1 MVNQTENSA
10 ELFAV
15 VGAGYRT
22 YEPPK
27 RKRTFREKLK
37 GKPIFSPILRF
48 EKREIHTVFLCFPN
62 LALTK
67 NLSPRLLAK
76 SCGAA
81 LKTGISG
88 RKTRKKEDRMPKRK
102 PSFNTIYISERVQEC
117 LRPIARCALTTVVAP
132 MGYGKTTAINWF
144 LAEKTK
150 GGKAVAIRL
159 SIYSEKLPMLWRS
172 AQDAFRFAGLDVL
185 SAFDFPTGEAA
196 ATLVLEELCRAFS
209 SGKTAYYLFLDD
221 FHLLRDER
229 AVRFI
234 CRISA
239 RLPENAHLIVASR
252 DRFLPA
258 GEIVRL
264 GGNLHQ
270 IGMEQ
275 LRLNHTELAVYAHR
289 CGADLSEQQLEAL
302 LRSSEGWF
310 SAIYLNLRAL
320 SERGRLPD
328 GSSDIFEMFTAAMID
343 PLEPDRQ
350 EFLAVMGLADEFTAE
365 MARFVT
371 ENPETDAIIQDLTC
385 QNAFV
390 TRLPDSQRYRF
401 HHMMKE
407 CALRKF
413 HTLPQTVQ
421 TRYWNRFGSWY
432 GAHGQYLHALGAYG
446 RSGNNDA
453 ALTIIEKDAGNLLSA
468 LHPEELL
475 ERLNACP
482 EEVLM
487 RHPTAILVLMRR
499 LFTWRQIPKML
510 QLKALLERA
519 IAERSDMPEEERG
532 NLLGECDL
540 IMSFLMYNDITKMSQ
555 LHRSA
560 SRQMSRPAVTIQ
572 AGSSWT
578 FGSPSVLMMYYRA
591 PGELQK
597 EMHEMH
603 ECMPHYYRITNG
615 HGLGAELV
623 MDAEASFMQGKLREA
638 EIGLARARAAIAGSG
653 QENMALCCD
662 FLELRLLGSGGRRR
676 LDVKARAEALLARH
690 DVVLLNMFESILA
703 YYYALLQEAEKI
715 PDVFRIHRLDT
726 VNYFAPG
733 KPMMELIENQV
744 YLAQGEFPRVI
755 GRSEPQLAVCESL
768 HYALVALH
776 IRLQTASAYEA
787 LGNRAMARKL
797 LVRALEDAEPDGFVL
812 PFAENAPYLMDHYS
826 ALSRELETPFAASV
840 CELSGRWLSRQQT
853 SGSRQEPIEALREL
867 SERERSVAQLMALRK
882 TNREIAET
890 LFLSEGTVKQ
900 YINRIYSK
908 LQLTGTAQEKR
919 RALTA
924 LLQKN

>member
-1 MVNQTENSA
+1 
-10 ELFAV
+10 
-15 VGAGYRT
+15 
-22 YEPPK
+22 
-27 RKRTFREKLK
+27 
-37 GKPIFSPILRF
+37 
-48 EKREIHTVFLCFPN
+48 
-62 LALTK
+62 
-67 NLSPRLLAK
+67 
-76 SCGAA
+76 
-81 LKTGISG
+81 
-88 RKTRKKEDRMPKRK
+88 MPKRK

-150 GGKAVAIRL
+150 GGKAVAIRM

-270 IGMEQ
+270 IGMEH

-289 CGADLSEQQLEAL
+289 CGAELSEQQLEAL

-328 GSSDIFEMFTAAMID
+328 ASSDIFEMFTAAMID
-343 PLEPDRQ
+343 PLPPGRQ

-413 HTLPQTVQ
+413 RTLPEQSQ
-421 TRYWNRFGSWY
+421 ICYWNRFGSWY
-432 GAHGQYLHALGAYG
+432 GAQGQYLHALGAYG
-446 RSGNNDA
+446 RSGNSDA

-482 EEVLM
+482 EEVLT

-519 IAERSDMPEEERG
+519 IAESPDMPEEERG

-540 IMSFLMYNDITKMSQ
+540 IMSFLMYNDITKMSE

-597 EMHEMH
+597 ETREMH

-623 MDAEASFMQGKLREA
+623 MDAEASFMQGKLHEA
-638 EIGLARARAAIAGSG
+638 EIGLARARAAISGSG

-715 PDVFRIHRLDT
+715 PDVFRLHRLDT

-755 GRSEPQLAVCESL
+755 GRSEPLLSGCESL

-812 PFAENAPYLMDHYS
+812 PFAENAPYLMNHYS

-840 CELSGRWLSRQQT
+840 CELSERWLSRQQT

-867 SERERSVAQLMALRK
+867 SESERSVAQLMALRK

>member
-1 MVNQTENSA
+1 
-10 ELFAV
+10 
-15 VGAGYRT
+15 
-22 YEPPK
+22 
-27 RKRTFREKLK
+27 
-37 GKPIFSPILRF
+37 
-48 EKREIHTVFLCFPN
+48 
-62 LALTK
+62 
-67 NLSPRLLAK
+67 
-76 SCGAA
+76 
-81 LKTGISG
+81 
-88 RKTRKKEDRMPKRK
+88 MPKRK

-185 SAFDFPTGEAA
+185 SAFDFPTSEAA

-270 IGMEQ
+270 IGMEH

-289 CGADLSEQQLEAL
+289 CGAELSEQQLEAL

-328 GSSDIFEMFTAAMID
+328 ASSDIFEMFTAAMID
-343 PLEPDRQ
+343 PLPPDRQ

-413 HTLPQTVQ
+413 RTLPEQSQ
-421 TRYWNRFGSWY
+421 ICYWNRFGSWY
-432 GAHGQYLHALGAYG
+432 GVQGQYLHALGAYG
-446 RSGNNDA
+446 RSGNSDA

-482 EEVLM
+482 EEVLT

-519 IAERSDMPEEERG
+519 IAESPDMPEEERG

-540 IMSFLMYNDITKMSQ
+540 IMSFLMYNDITKMSE

-560 SRQMSRPAVTIQ
+560 SRQMSRSAVTIQ

-597 EMHEMH
+597 ETHEMH

-623 MDAEASFMQGKLREA
+623 MDAEASFMQGKLHEA

-715 PDVFRIHRLDT
+715 PDVFRLHRLDT

-755 GRSEPQLAVCESL
+755 GRSEPLLSGCESL

-797 LVRALEDAEPDGFVL
+797 LASALEDAEPDGFVL
-812 PFAENAPYLMDHYS
+812 PFAENAPYLMNHYS

-840 CELSGRWLSRQQT
+840 CELSERWLSRQQT

>member
-1 MVNQTENSA
+1 
-10 ELFAV
+10 
-15 VGAGYRT
+15 
-22 YEPPK
+22 
-27 RKRTFREKLK
+27 
-37 GKPIFSPILRF
+37 
-48 EKREIHTVFLCFPN
+48 
-62 LALTK
+62 
-67 NLSPRLLAK
+67 
-76 SCGAA
+76 
-81 LKTGISG
+81 
-88 RKTRKKEDRMPKRK
+88 MPKRK

-185 SAFDFPTGEAA
+185 SAFDFPTSEAA

-239 RLPENAHLIVASR
+239 RLPDNAHLIVASR

-270 IGMEQ
+270 IGMEH

-289 CGADLSEQQLEAL
+289 CGAELSEQQLEAL

-328 GSSDIFEMFTAAMID
+328 ASSDIFEMFTAAMID
-343 PLEPDRQ
+343 PLPPDRQ

-413 HTLPQTVQ
+413 RTLPEQSQ
-421 TRYWNRFGSWY
+421 MRYWNRFGVWY
-432 GAHGQYLHALGAYG
+432 GAHGQYLHALSAY
-446 RSGNNDA
+446 RMSGNNDA

-482 EEVLM
+482 EEVLT

-519 IAERSDMPEEERG
+519 IAESPDMPEEERG

-540 IMSFLMYNDITKMSQ
+540 IMSFLMYNDITKMSE

-597 EMHEMH
+597 ETHEMH

-638 EIGLARARAAIAGSG
+638 EIGLERARAAIAGSR

-662 FLELRLLGSGGRRR
+662 FLELRLLRSGGRHR
-676 LDVKARAEALLARH
+676 LDIKARAEALLARH

-703 YYYALLQEAEKI
+703 YYYALLQEPEKI
-715 PDVFRIHRLDT
+715 PDVFRLHRLDT

-755 GRSEPQLAVCESL
+755 GRSEPLLSGCESL

-812 PFAENAPYLMDHYS
+812 PFAENAPYLMNHYS

-840 CELSGRWLSRQQT
+840 CELSEHWFSRQQT

>member
-1 MVNQTENSA
+1 
-10 ELFAV
+10 
-15 VGAGYRT
+15 
-22 YEPPK
+22 
-27 RKRTFREKLK
+27 
-37 GKPIFSPILRF
+37 
-48 EKREIHTVFLCFPN
+48 
-62 LALTK
+62 
-67 NLSPRLLAK
+67 
-76 SCGAA
+76 
-81 LKTGISG
+81 
-88 RKTRKKEDRMPKRK
+88 MPKRK

-239 RLPENAHLIVASR
+239 RLPDNAHLIVASR

-270 IGMEQ
+270 IGMEH

-289 CGADLSEQQLEAL
+289 CGAELSEQQLEAL

-328 GSSDIFEMFTAAMID
+328 ASSDIFEMFTAAMID
-343 PLEPDRQ
+343 PLPPGRQ

-413 HTLPQTVQ
+413 RTLPEQSQ
-421 TRYWNRFGSWY
+421 ICYWNRFGSWY
-432 GAHGQYLHALGAYG
+432 GAQGQYLHALSAY
-446 RSGNNDA
+446 RMSGNSDA

-482 EEVLM
+482 EEVLT

-510 QLKALLERA
+510 QLKVLLEQA
-519 IAERSDMPEEERG
+519 IAESPDMPEEERG

-597 EMHEMH
+597 ETHEMH

-638 EIGLARARAAIAGSG
+638 EIGLERARAAIVGSG

-662 FLELRLLGSGGRRR
+662 FLELRLLRSGGRRR

-715 PDVFRIHRLDT
+715 PDVFRLHRLDT

-755 GRSEPQLAVCESL
+755 GRSEPLLSGCESL

-812 PFAENAPYLMDHYS
+812 PFAENAPYLMNHYS

-840 CELSGRWLSRQQT
+840 CELSERWLSRQQT

>member
-1 MVNQTENSA
+1 
-10 ELFAV
+10 
-15 VGAGYRT
+15 
-22 YEPPK
+22 
-27 RKRTFREKLK
+27 
-37 GKPIFSPILRF
+37 
-48 EKREIHTVFLCFPN
+48 
-62 LALTK
+62 
-67 NLSPRLLAK
+67 
-76 SCGAA
+76 
-81 LKTGISG
+81 
-88 RKTRKKEDRMPKRK
+88 MPKRK

-185 SAFDFPTGEAA
+185 SAFDFPTSEAA

-270 IGMEQ
+270 IGMEH

-289 CGADLSEQQLEAL
+289 CGAELSEQQLEAL

-328 GSSDIFEMFTAAMID
+328 ASSDIFEMFTAAMID
-343 PLEPDRQ
+343 PLPPGRQ

-413 HTLPQTVQ
+413 RTLPEQSQ
-421 TRYWNRFGSWY
+421 ICYWNRFGSWY
-432 GAHGQYLHALGAYG
+432 GAQGQYLHALGAYG
-446 RSGNNDA
+446 RSGNSDA

-482 EEVLM
+482 EEVLT

-519 IAERSDMPEEERG
+519 IAESPDMPEEERG

-540 IMSFLMYNDITKMSQ
+540 IMSFLMYNDITKMSE

-597 EMHEMH
+597 ETHEMH

-623 MDAEASFMQGKLREA
+623 MDAEASFMQGKLHEA

-715 PDVFRIHRLDT
+715 PDVFRLHRLDT

-755 GRSEPQLAVCESL
+755 GRSEPLLSGCESL

-797 LVRALEDAEPDGFVL
+797 LIRALEDAEPDGFVL
-812 PFAENAPYLMDHYS
+812 PFAENAPYLMNHYS

-840 CELSGRWLSRQQT
+840 CELSERWLSRQQT

>member
-1 MVNQTENSA
+1 
-10 ELFAV
+10 
-15 VGAGYRT
+15 
-22 YEPPK
+22 
-27 RKRTFREKLK
+27 
-37 GKPIFSPILRF
+37 
-48 EKREIHTVFLCFPN
+48 
-62 LALTK
+62 
-67 NLSPRLLAK
+67 
-76 SCGAA
+76 
-81 LKTGISG
+81 
-88 RKTRKKEDRMPKRK
+88 MPKRK

-117 LRPIARCALTTVVAP
+117 LRPIAHCALTTVVAP

-150 GGKAVAIRL
+150 GGKAVAIRM

-209 SGKTAYYLFLDD
+209 SDKTAYYLFLDD

-270 IGMEQ
+270 IGMEH
-275 LRLNHTELAVYAHR
+275 LRLNHTELAVYAYR
-289 CGADLSEQQLEAL
+289 CGAELSEQQLEAL

-328 GSSDIFEMFTAAMID
+328 ASSDIFEMFTAAMID
-343 PLEPDRQ
+343 PLPPGRQ

-413 HTLPQTVQ
+413 RTLPEQSQ
-421 TRYWNRFGSWY
+421 ICYWNRFGSWY
-432 GAHGQYLHALGAYG
+432 GAHGQYLHALSAY
-446 RSGNNDA
+446 RMSGNSDA

-482 EEVLM
+482 EEVLT

-510 QLKALLERA
+510 QLKALLEQA
-519 IAERSDMPEEERG
+519 IAESPDMPEEERG

-540 IMSFLMYNDITKMSQ
+540 IMSFLMYNDITKMSE

-597 EMHEMH
+597 ETHEMH

-623 MDAEASFMQGKLREA
+623 MDAEASFMQGKLHEA

-715 PDVFRIHRLDT
+715 PDVFRLHRLDT

-755 GRSEPQLAVCESL
+755 GRSEPLLSVCGSL

-812 PFAENAPYLMDHYS
+812 PFAENAPYLMNHYS

-840 CELSGRWLSRQQT
+840 CELSERWLSRQQT

>member
-1 MVNQTENSA
+1 
-10 ELFAV
+10 
-15 VGAGYRT
+15 
-22 YEPPK
+22 
-27 RKRTFREKLK
+27 
-37 GKPIFSPILRF
+37 
-48 EKREIHTVFLCFPN
+48 
-62 LALTK
+62 
-67 NLSPRLLAK
+67 
-76 SCGAA
+76 
-81 LKTGISG
+81 
-88 RKTRKKEDRMPKRK
+88 MPKRK

-185 SAFDFPTGEAA
+185 SAFDFPTSEAA

-270 IGMEQ
+270 IGMEH

-289 CGADLSEQQLEAL
+289 CGAEISEQQLEAL

-328 GSSDIFEMFTAAMID
+328 ASSDIFEMFTAAMID
-343 PLEPDRQ
+343 PLPPGRQ

-413 HTLPQTVQ
+413 RTLPEQSQ
-421 TRYWNRFGSWY
+421 ICYWNRFGSWY
-432 GAHGQYLHALGAYG
+432 GAQGQYLHALGAYG
-446 RSGNNDA
+446 RSGNSDA

-482 EEVLM
+482 EEVLT

-519 IAERSDMPEEERG
+519 IAESPDMPEEERG

-540 IMSFLMYNDITKMSQ
+540 IMSFLMYNDITKMSE

-597 EMHEMH
+597 ETHEMH

-623 MDAEASFMQGKLREA
+623 MDAEASFMQGKLHEA
-638 EIGLARARAAIAGSG
+638 EIGLERARAAIAGSG

-715 PDVFRIHRLDT
+715 PDVFRLHRLDT

-755 GRSEPQLAVCESL
+755 GRSEPLLSGCESL

-797 LVRALEDAEPDGFVL
+797 LARALEDAEPDGFVL
-812 PFAENAPYLMDHYS
+812 PFAENAPYLMNHYS

-840 CELSGRWLSRQQT
+840 CELSERWLSRQQT

>member
-1 MVNQTENSA
+1 
-10 ELFAV
+10 
-15 VGAGYRT
+15 
-22 YEPPK
+22 
-27 RKRTFREKLK
+27 
-37 GKPIFSPILRF
+37 
-48 EKREIHTVFLCFPN
+48 
-62 LALTK
+62 
-67 NLSPRLLAK
+67 
-76 SCGAA
+76 
-81 LKTGISG
+81 
-88 RKTRKKEDRMPKRK
+88 MPKRK

-270 IGMEQ
+270 IGMEH

-289 CGADLSEQQLEAL
+289 CGAELSEQQLEAL

-328 GSSDIFEMFTAAMID
+328 ASSDIFEMFTAAMID
-343 PLEPDRQ
+343 PLPPDRQ

-413 HTLPQTVQ
+413 RTLPEQSQ
-421 TRYWNRFGSWY
+421 ICYWNRFGSWY
-432 GAHGQYLHALGAYG
+432 GVQGQYLHALGAYG
-446 RSGNNDA
+446 RSGNSDA

-482 EEVLM
+482 EEVLT

-519 IAERSDMPEEERG
+519 IAESPDMPEEERG

-540 IMSFLMYNDITKMSQ
+540 IMSFLMYNDITKMSE

-597 EMHEMH
+597 ETHEMH

-623 MDAEASFMQGKLREA
+623 MDAEASFMQGKLHEA

-662 FLELRLLGSGGRRR
+662 FLELRLLRSGGRRR

-715 PDVFRIHRLDT
+715 PDVFRLHRLDT

-755 GRSEPQLAVCESL
+755 GRSEPLLSGCESL

-812 PFAENAPYLMDHYS
+812 PFAENAPYLMNHYS

-840 CELSGRWLSRQQT
+840 CELSERWLSRQQT

>member
-1 MVNQTENSA
+1 
-10 ELFAV
+10 
-15 VGAGYRT
+15 
-22 YEPPK
+22 
-27 RKRTFREKLK
+27 
-37 GKPIFSPILRF
+37 
-48 EKREIHTVFLCFPN
+48 
-62 LALTK
+62 
-67 NLSPRLLAK
+67 
-76 SCGAA
+76 
-81 LKTGISG
+81 
-88 RKTRKKEDRMPKRK
+88 MPKRK

-150 GGKAVAIRL
+150 GGKAVAIRM

-185 SAFDFPTGEAA
+185 SAFDFPTSEAA

-239 RLPENAHLIVASR
+239 RLPDNAHLIVASR

-270 IGMEQ
+270 IGMEH

-289 CGADLSEQQLEAL
+289 CGAELSEQQLEAL

-328 GSSDIFEMFTAAMID
+328 ASSDIFEMFTAAMID
-343 PLEPDRQ
+343 PLPPDRQ
-350 EFLAVMGLADEFTAE
+350 EFLAVLGLADEFTAE

-413 HTLPQTVQ
+413 RTLPEQSQ
-421 TRYWNRFGSWY
+421 ICYWNRFGVWY
-432 GAHGQYLHALGAYG
+432 GAHGQYLHALSAY
-446 RSGNNDA
+446 RMSGNNDA

-482 EEVLM
+482 EEVLT

-519 IAERSDMPEEERG
+519 IAESPDMPEEERG

-540 IMSFLMYNDITKMSQ
+540 IMSFLMYNDITKMSR

-597 EMHEMH
+597 ETHEMH

-638 EIGLARARAAIAGSG
+638 EIGLERARAAIAGSR

-662 FLELRLLGSGGRRR
+662 FLELRLLRSGGRHR
-676 LDVKARAEALLARH
+676 LDIKARAEALLARH

-703 YYYALLQEAEKI
+703 YYYALLQEPEKI
-715 PDVFRIHRLDT
+715 PDVFRLHRLDT

-755 GRSEPQLAVCESL
+755 GRSEPLLSGCESL

-812 PFAENAPYLMDHYS
+812 PFAENAPYLMNHYS

-840 CELSGRWLSRQQT
+840 CELSEHWFSRQQT

>member
-1 MVNQTENSA
+1 
-10 ELFAV
+10 
-15 VGAGYRT
+15 
-22 YEPPK
+22 
-27 RKRTFREKLK
+27 
-37 GKPIFSPILRF
+37 
-48 EKREIHTVFLCFPN
+48 
-62 LALTK
+62 
-67 NLSPRLLAK
+67 
-76 SCGAA
+76 
-81 LKTGISG
+81 
-88 RKTRKKEDRMPKRK
+88 MPKRK

-270 IGMEQ
+270 IGMEH

-289 CGADLSEQQLEAL
+289 CGAELSEQQLEAL

-328 GSSDIFEMFTAAMID
+328 ASSDIFEMFTAAMID
-343 PLEPDRQ
+343 PLPPDRQ

-371 ENPETDAIIQDLTC
+371 ENPETDAIIQNLTC

-413 HTLPQTVQ
+413 RTLPEQSQ
-421 TRYWNRFGSWY
+421 ICYWNRFGSWY
-432 GAHGQYLHALGAYG
+432 GAQGQYLHALGAYG
-446 RSGNNDA
+446 RSGNSDA

-482 EEVLM
+482 EEVLT

-519 IAERSDMPEEERG
+519 IAESPDMPEEERG

-540 IMSFLMYNDITKMSQ
+540 IMSFLMYNDITKMSE

-597 EMHEMH
+597 ETREMH

-623 MDAEASFMQGKLREA
+623 MDAEASFMQGKLHEA

-715 PDVFRIHRLDT
+715 PDVFRLHRLDT

-755 GRSEPQLAVCESL
+755 GRSEPLLSGCESL

-812 PFAENAPYLMDHYS
+812 PFAENAPYLMNHYS

-840 CELSGRWLSRQQT
+840 CELSERWLSRQQT

-867 SERERSVAQLMALRK
+867 SESERSVAQLMALRK

>member
-1 MVNQTENSA
+1 
-10 ELFAV
+10 
-15 VGAGYRT
+15 
-22 YEPPK
+22 
-27 RKRTFREKLK
+27 
-37 GKPIFSPILRF
+37 
-48 EKREIHTVFLCFPN
+48 
-62 LALTK
+62 
-67 NLSPRLLAK
+67 
-76 SCGAA
+76 
-81 LKTGISG
+81 
-88 RKTRKKEDRMPKRK
+88 MPKRK

-270 IGMEQ
+270 IGMEH

-289 CGADLSEQQLEAL
+289 CGAELSEQQLEAL

-328 GSSDIFEMFTAAMID
+328 ASSDIFEMFTAAMID
-343 PLEPDRQ
+343 PLPPGRQ

-413 HTLPQTVQ
+413 RTLPEQSQ
-421 TRYWNRFGSWY
+421 ICYWNRFGSWY
-432 GAHGQYLHALGAYG
+432 GAQGQYLHALGAYG
-446 RSGNNDA
+446 RSGNSDA

-482 EEVLM
+482 EEVLT

-519 IAERSDMPEEERG
+519 IAESPDMPEEERG

-540 IMSFLMYNDITKMSQ
+540 IMSFLMYNDITKMSE

-597 EMHEMH
+597 ETREMH

-623 MDAEASFMQGKLREA
+623 MDAEASFMQGKLHEA

-715 PDVFRIHRLDT
+715 PDVFRLHRLDT

-755 GRSEPQLAVCESL
+755 GRSEPLLSGCESL

-812 PFAENAPYLMDHYS
+812 PFAENAPYLMNHYS

-840 CELSGRWLSRQQT
+840 CELSERWLSRQQT
-853 SGSRQEPIEALREL
+853 SGAPCELPEALREL

>member
-1 MVNQTENSA
+1 
-10 ELFAV
+10 
-15 VGAGYRT
+15 
-22 YEPPK
+22 
-27 RKRTFREKLK
+27 
-37 GKPIFSPILRF
+37 
-48 EKREIHTVFLCFPN
+48 
-62 LALTK
+62 
-67 NLSPRLLAK
+67 
-76 SCGAA
+76 
-81 LKTGISG
+81 
-88 RKTRKKEDRMPKRK
+88 MPA
-102 PSFNTIYISERVQEC
+102 PD
-117 LRPIARCALTTVVAP
+117 CALTTVVAP

-185 SAFDFPTGEAA
+185 SAFDFPTSEAA

-270 IGMEQ
+270 IGMEH

-289 CGADLSEQQLEAL
+289 CGAELSEQQLEAL

-328 GSSDIFEMFTAAMID
+328 ASSDIFEMFTAAMID
-343 PLEPDRQ
+343 PLPPGRQ

-413 HTLPQTVQ
+413 RTLPEQSQ
-421 TRYWNRFGSWY
+421 ICYWNRFGSWY
-432 GAHGQYLHALGAYG
+432 GAQGQYLHALGAYG
-446 RSGNNDA
+446 RSGNSDA

-482 EEVLM
+482 EEVLT

-519 IAERSDMPEEERG
+519 IAESPDMPEEERG

-540 IMSFLMYNDITKMSQ
+540 IMSFLMYNDITKMSE

-597 EMHEMH
+597 ETHEMH

-623 MDAEASFMQGKLREA
+623 MDAEASFMQGKLHEA

-662 FLELRLLGSGGRRR
+662 FLELRLLRSGGRRR

-715 PDVFRIHRLDT
+715 PDVFRLHRLDT

-755 GRSEPQLAVCESL
+755 GRSEPLLSGCESL

-812 PFAENAPYLMDHYS
+812 PFAENAPYLMNHYS
-826 ALSRELETPFAASV
+826 ALSRELETPFTASV
-840 CELSGRWLSRQQT
+840 CELSERWLSRQQT

>member
-1 MVNQTENSA
+1 
-10 ELFAV
+10 
-15 VGAGYRT
+15 
-22 YEPPK
+22 
-27 RKRTFREKLK
+27 
-37 GKPIFSPILRF
+37 
-48 EKREIHTVFLCFPN
+48 
-62 LALTK
+62 
-67 NLSPRLLAK
+67 
-76 SCGAA
+76 
-81 LKTGISG
+81 
-88 RKTRKKEDRMPKRK
+88 MPKRK

-239 RLPENAHLIVASR
+239 RLPDNAHLIVASR

-270 IGMEQ
+270 IGMEH

-289 CGADLSEQQLEAL
+289 CGAELSEQQLEAL

-328 GSSDIFEMFTAAMID
+328 ASSDIFEMFTAAMID
-343 PLEPDRQ
+343 PLPPGRQ
-350 EFLAVMGLADEFTAE
+350 EFLAVLGLADEFTVE

-413 HTLPQTVQ
+413 RTLPEQSQ
-421 TRYWNRFGSWY
+421 ICYWNRFGSWY
-432 GAHGQYLHALGAYG
+432 GAHGQYLHALDAYG
-446 RSGNNDA
+446 RSGNSDA

-482 EEVLM
+482 EEVLT

-519 IAERSDMPEEERG
+519 IAESPDMPEEECG

-540 IMSFLMYNDITKMSQ
+540 IMSFLMYNDITKMSE

-597 EMHEMH
+597 ETHEMH

-638 EIGLARARAAIAGSG
+638 EIGLERARAAIAGSR

-662 FLELRLLGSGGRRR
+662 FLELRLLRSGGRHR

-715 PDVFRIHRLDT
+715 PDVFRLHRLDT

-755 GRSEPQLAVCESL
+755 GRSEPLLSVCESL

-797 LVRALEDAEPDGFVL
+797 LIRALEDAQPDGFVL
-812 PFAENAPYLMDHYS
+812 PFAENAPYLMDLYL

-840 CELSGRWLSRQQT
+840 CEASGQWLSRKET
-853 SGSRQEPIEALREL
+853 SGASCELPEALREL

>member
-1 MVNQTENSA
+1 
-10 ELFAV
+10 
-15 VGAGYRT
+15 
-22 YEPPK
+22 
-27 RKRTFREKLK
+27 
-37 GKPIFSPILRF
+37 
-48 EKREIHTVFLCFPN
+48 
-62 LALTK
+62 
-67 NLSPRLLAK
+67 
-76 SCGAA
+76 
-81 LKTGISG
+81 
-88 RKTRKKEDRMPKRK
+88 MPKRK

-270 IGMEQ
+270 IGMEH

-289 CGADLSEQQLEAL
+289 CGAELSEQQLEAL

-328 GSSDIFEMFTAAMID
+328 ASSDIFEMFTAAMID
-343 PLEPDRQ
+343 PLPPGRQ

-413 HTLPQTVQ
+413 RTLPERSQIC
-421 TRYWNRFGSWY
+421 YWNRFGSWY
-432 GAHGQYLHALGAYG
+432 GAQGQYLHALGAYG
-446 RSGNNDA
+446 RSGNSDA

-482 EEVLM
+482 EEVLT

-519 IAERSDMPEEERG
+519 IAESPDMPEEERG

-540 IMSFLMYNDITKMSQ
+540 IMSFLMYNDITKMSE

-597 EMHEMH
+597 ETHEMH

-623 MDAEASFMQGKLREA
+623 MDAEASFMQGKLHEA

-715 PDVFRIHRLDT
+715 PDVFRLHRLDT

-755 GRSEPQLAVCESL
+755 GRSEPLLSGCESL

-812 PFAENAPYLMDHYS
+812 PFAENAPYLMDLYL
-826 ALSRELETPFAASV
+826 ALSRELETPFAAAV
-840 CELSGRWLSRQQT
+840 CEASGQWLSRKET
-853 SGSRQEPIEALREL
+853 SGAPCELPEALLEL

>member
-1 MVNQTENSA
+1 
-10 ELFAV
+10 
-15 VGAGYRT
+15 
-22 YEPPK
+22 
-27 RKRTFREKLK
+27 
-37 GKPIFSPILRF
+37 
-48 EKREIHTVFLCFPN
+48 
-62 LALTK
+62 
-67 NLSPRLLAK
+67 
-76 SCGAA
+76 
-81 LKTGISG
+81 
-88 RKTRKKEDRMPKRK
+88 MPKRK

-117 LRPIARCALTTVVAP
+117 LRPIAHCALTTVVAP

-150 GGKAVAIRL
+150 GGKAVAIRM

-239 RLPENAHLIVASR
+239 RLPDNAHLIVASR

-270 IGMEQ
+270 IGMEH

-289 CGADLSEQQLEAL
+289 CGAELSEQQLEAL

-328 GSSDIFEMFTAAMID
+328 ASSDIFEMFTAAMID
-343 PLEPDRQ
+343 PLPPGRQ

-413 HTLPQTVQ
+413 RMLPEQSQ
-421 TRYWNRFGSWY
+421 TRYWNRFGVWY
-432 GAHGQYLHALGAYG
+432 GAQGQYLHALGAY
-446 RSGNNDA
+446 RMSGNNDA

-482 EEVLM
+482 EEVLT

-519 IAERSDMPEEERG
+519 IAESPDMPEEERG

-540 IMSFLMYNDITKMSQ
+540 IMSFLMYNDITKMSR

-597 EMHEMH
+597 ETHEMH

-623 MDAEASFMQGKLREA
+623 MDAEASFMQGRLHEA
-638 EIGLARARAAIAGSG
+638 EIGLERARAAIVGSG

-662 FLELRLLGSGGRRR
+662 FLELRLLRSGGRHR
-676 LDVKARAEALLARH
+676 LDIKARAEALLARH

-703 YYYALLQEAEKI
+703 YYYALLQEPEKI
-715 PDVFRIHRLDT
+715 PDVFRLHRLDT

-755 GRSEPQLAVCESL
+755 GRSEPLLSVCESL

-797 LVRALEDAEPDGFVL
+797 LIRALEDAQPDGFVL
-812 PFAENAPYLMDHYS
+812 PFAENAPYLMDLYL
-826 ALSRELETPFAASV
+826 ALSRELETPFAAAV
-840 CELSGRWLSRQQT
+840 CEASGQWLSRKET
-853 SGSRQEPIEALREL
+853 SGAPCELPEALLEL

>member
-1 MVNQTENSA
+1 
-10 ELFAV
+10 
-15 VGAGYRT
+15 
-22 YEPPK
+22 
-27 RKRTFREKLK
+27 
-37 GKPIFSPILRF
+37 
-48 EKREIHTVFLCFPN
+48 
-62 LALTK
+62 
-67 NLSPRLLAK
+67 
-76 SCGAA
+76 
-81 LKTGISG
+81 
-88 RKTRKKEDRMPKRK
+88 MPKRK

-270 IGMEQ
+270 IGMEH

-289 CGADLSEQQLEAL
+289 CGAELSEQQLEAL

-328 GSSDIFEMFTAAMID
+328 ASSDIFEMFTAAMID
-343 PLEPDRQ
+343 PLPPGRQ

-413 HTLPQTVQ
+413 RTLPEQSQ
-421 TRYWNRFGSWY
+421 ICYWNRFGSWY
-432 GAHGQYLHALGAYG
+432 GAHGQYLHALSAY
-446 RSGNNDA
+446 RMSSNNDA

-482 EEVLM
+482 EEVLT

-519 IAERSDMPEEERG
+519 IAESPDMPEEERG

-540 IMSFLMYNDITKMSQ
+540 IMSFLMYNDITKMSE

-597 EMHEMH
+597 ETREMH

-623 MDAEASFMQGKLREA
+623 MDAEASFMQGKLHEA

-715 PDVFRIHRLDT
+715 PDVFRLHRLDT

-755 GRSEPQLAVCESL
+755 GRSEPLLSGCESL

-812 PFAENAPYLMDHYS
+812 PFAENAPYLMNHYS

-840 CELSGRWLSRQQT
+840 CELSERWLSRQQT

-867 SERERSVAQLMALRK
+867 SESERSVAQLMALRK

>member
-1 MVNQTENSA
+1 
-10 ELFAV
+10 
-15 VGAGYRT
+15 
-22 YEPPK
+22 
-27 RKRTFREKLK
+27 
-37 GKPIFSPILRF
+37 
-48 EKREIHTVFLCFPN
+48 
-62 LALTK
+62 
-67 NLSPRLLAK
+67 
-76 SCGAA
+76 
-81 LKTGISG
+81 
-88 RKTRKKEDRMPKRK
+88 MPKRK

-150 GGKAVAIRL
+150 GGKAVAIRM

-270 IGMEQ
+270 IGMEH

-289 CGADLSEQQLEAL
+289 CGAELSEQQLEAL

-328 GSSDIFEMFTAAMID
+328 ASSDIFEMFTAAMID
-343 PLEPDRQ
+343 PLPPGRQ

-413 HTLPQTVQ
+413 RTLPEQSQ
-421 TRYWNRFGSWY
+421 ICYWNRFGSWY
-432 GAHGQYLHALGAYG
+432 GAQGQYLHALGAYG
-446 RSGNNDA
+446 RSGNSDA
-453 ALTIIEKDAGNLLSA
+453 VLTIIEKDAGNLLSA

-482 EEVLM
+482 EEVLT

-519 IAERSDMPEEERG
+519 IAESPDMPEEERG

-540 IMSFLMYNDITKMSQ
+540 IMSFLMYNDITKMSE

-597 EMHEMH
+597 ETHEMH

-623 MDAEASFMQGKLREA
+623 MDAEASFMQGKLHEA

-715 PDVFRIHRLDT
+715 PDVFRLHRLDT

-755 GRSEPQLAVCESL
+755 GRSEPLLSGCESL

-812 PFAENAPYLMDHYS
+812 PFAENAPYLMNHYS

-840 CELSGRWLSRQQT
+840 CELSERWLSRQQT

>member
-1 MVNQTENSA
+1 
-10 ELFAV
+10 
-15 VGAGYRT
+15 
-22 YEPPK
+22 
-27 RKRTFREKLK
+27 
-37 GKPIFSPILRF
+37 
-48 EKREIHTVFLCFPN
+48 
-62 LALTK
+62 
-67 NLSPRLLAK
+67 
-76 SCGAA
+76 
-81 LKTGISG
+81 
-88 RKTRKKEDRMPKRK
+88 MPKRK

-239 RLPENAHLIVASR
+239 RLPDNAHLIVASR

-270 IGMEQ
+270 IGMEH

-289 CGADLSEQQLEAL
+289 CGAELSEQQLEAL

-328 GSSDIFEMFTAAMID
+328 ASSDIFEMFTAAMID
-343 PLEPDRQ
+343 PLPPGRQ

-413 HTLPQTVQ
+413 RTLPEQSQ
-421 TRYWNRFGSWY
+421 ICYWNRFGSWY
-432 GAHGQYLHALGAYG
+432 GAHGQYLHALSAY
-446 RSGNNDA
+446 RMSGNNDA

-482 EEVLM
+482 EEVLT

-519 IAERSDMPEEERG
+519 IAESPDMPEEERG

-540 IMSFLMYNDITKMSQ
+540 IMSFLMYNDITKMSR

-597 EMHEMH
+597 ETHEMH

-638 EIGLARARAAIAGSG
+638 EIGLERARAAIAGSR

-662 FLELRLLGSGGRRR
+662 FLELRLLRSGGRHG
-676 LDVKARAEALLARH
+676 LDIKARAEALLARH
-690 DVVLLNMFESILA
+690 DMVLLNMFESILA
-703 YYYALLQEAEKI
+703 YYYALLQEPEKI
-715 PDVFRIHRLDT
+715 PDVFRLHRLDT

-755 GRSEPQLAVCESL
+755 GRSEPLLSGCGSL

-776 IRLQTASAYEA
+776 IRLQTASADEA

-797 LVRALEDAEPDGFVL
+797 LVRALEDAQPDGFVL
-812 PFAENAPYLMDHYS
+812 PFAENAPYLMNHYS
-826 ALSRELETPFAASV
+826 ALSRELETPFAAAV
-840 CELSGRWLSRQQT
+840 CEASGQWLSRKET
-853 SGSRQEPIEALREL
+853 SGAPCELPEALREL

>member
-1 MVNQTENSA
+1 
-10 ELFAV
+10 
-15 VGAGYRT
+15 
-22 YEPPK
+22 
-27 RKRTFREKLK
+27 
-37 GKPIFSPILRF
+37 
-48 EKREIHTVFLCFPN
+48 
-62 LALTK
+62 
-67 NLSPRLLAK
+67 
-76 SCGAA
+76 
-81 LKTGISG
+81 
-88 RKTRKKEDRMPKRK
+88 MPKRK

-270 IGMEQ
+270 IGMEH

-289 CGADLSEQQLEAL
+289 CGAELSEQQLEAL

-328 GSSDIFEMFTAAMID
+328 ASSDIFEMFTAAMID

-413 HTLPQTVQ
+413 RTLPEQSQ
-421 TRYWNRFGSWY
+421 ICYWNRFGSWY
-432 GAHGQYLHALGAYG
+432 GAQGQYLHALSAY
-446 RSGNNDA
+446 RMSGNSDA

-482 EEVLM
+482 EEVLT

-519 IAERSDMPEEERG
+519 IAESPDMPEEERG

-540 IMSFLMYNDITKMSQ
+540 IMSFLMYNDITKMSE

-597 EMHEMH
+597 ETHEMH

-623 MDAEASFMQGKLREA
+623 MDAEASFMQGKLHEA

-662 FLELRLLGSGGRRR
+662 FLELRLLRSGGRRR

-715 PDVFRIHRLDT
+715 PDVFRLHRLDT

-755 GRSEPQLAVCESL
+755 GRSEPLLSGCESL

-812 PFAENAPYLMDHYS
+812 PFAENAPYLMNHYS

-840 CELSGRWLSRQQT
+840 CELSERWLSRQQT

-924 LLQKN
+924 RLQKN

>member
-1 MVNQTENSA
+1 
-10 ELFAV
+10 
-15 VGAGYRT
+15 
-22 YEPPK
+22 
-27 RKRTFREKLK
+27 
-37 GKPIFSPILRF
+37 
-48 EKREIHTVFLCFPN
+48 
-62 LALTK
+62 
-67 NLSPRLLAK
+67 
-76 SCGAA
+76 
-81 LKTGISG
+81 
-88 RKTRKKEDRMPKRK
+88 MPKRK

-150 GGKAVAIRL
+150 GGKAVAIRM

-239 RLPENAHLIVASR
+239 RLPDNAHLIVASR

-270 IGMEQ
+270 IGMEH

-289 CGADLSEQQLEAL
+289 CGAELSEQQLEAL

-328 GSSDIFEMFTAAMID
+328 ASSDIFEMFTAAMID
-343 PLEPDRQ
+343 PLPPGRQ

-413 HTLPQTVQ
+413 RTLPEQSQ
-421 TRYWNRFGSWY
+421 ICYWNRFGSWY
-432 GAHGQYLHALGAYG
+432 GAQGQYLHALGAYG
-446 RSGNNDA
+446 RSGNSDA

-482 EEVLM
+482 EEVLT

-519 IAERSDMPEEERG
+519 IAESPDMPEEERG

-540 IMSFLMYNDITKMSQ
+540 IMSFLMYNDITKMSE

-597 EMHEMH
+597 ETHEMH

-638 EIGLARARAAIAGSG
+638 EIGLERARAAIVGSG

-662 FLELRLLGSGGRRR
+662 FLELRLLRSGGRRR

-715 PDVFRIHRLDT
+715 PDVFRLHRLDT

-755 GRSEPQLAVCESL
+755 GRSEPLLSGCESL

-812 PFAENAPYLMDHYS
+812 PFAENAPYLMNHYS
-826 ALSRELETPFAASV
+826 ALSRELETPFAAAV
-840 CELSGRWLSRQQT
+840 CEASGQWLSRKET
-853 SGSRQEPIEALREL
+853 SGAPCELPEALREL

-924 LLQKN
+924 LLRKN

>member
-1 MVNQTENSA
+1 
-10 ELFAV
+10 
-15 VGAGYRT
+15 
-22 YEPPK
+22 
-27 RKRTFREKLK
+27 
-37 GKPIFSPILRF
+37 
-48 EKREIHTVFLCFPN
+48 
-62 LALTK
+62 
-67 NLSPRLLAK
+67 
-76 SCGAA
+76 
-81 LKTGISG
+81 
-88 RKTRKKEDRMPKRK
+88 MPKRK

-270 IGMEQ
+270 IGMEH

-289 CGADLSEQQLEAL
+289 CGAELSEQQLEAL

-328 GSSDIFEMFTAAMID
+328 ASSDIFEMFTAAMID
-343 PLEPDRQ
+343 PLPPDRQ

-413 HTLPQTVQ
+413 RTLPEQSQ
-421 TRYWNRFGSWY
+421 ICYWNRFGSWY
-432 GAHGQYLHALGAYG
+432 GAQGQYLHALSAY
-446 RSGNNDA
+446 RMSGNSDA

-482 EEVLM
+482 EEVLT

-519 IAERSDMPEEERG
+519 IAESPDMPEEERG

-540 IMSFLMYNDITKMSQ
+540 IMSFLMYNDITKMSE

-597 EMHEMH
+597 ETHEMH

-638 EIGLARARAAIAGSG
+638 EIGLERARAAIVGSG

-662 FLELRLLGSGGRRR
+662 FLELRLLRSGGRRR

-715 PDVFRIHRLDT
+715 PDVFRLHRLDT

-755 GRSEPQLAVCESL
+755 GRSEPLLSGCESL

-812 PFAENAPYLMDHYS
+812 PFAENAPYLMNHYS

-840 CELSGRWLSRQQT
+840 CELSERWLSRQQT

-900 YINRIYSK
+900 YINRIYSR

>member
-1 MVNQTENSA
+1 
-10 ELFAV
+10 
-15 VGAGYRT
+15 
-22 YEPPK
+22 
-27 RKRTFREKLK
+27 
-37 GKPIFSPILRF
+37 
-48 EKREIHTVFLCFPN
+48 
-62 LALTK
+62 
-67 NLSPRLLAK
+67 
-76 SCGAA
+76 
-81 LKTGISG
+81 
-88 RKTRKKEDRMPKRK
+88 MPKRK

-150 GGKAVAIRL
+150 GGKAVAIRM

-270 IGMEQ
+270 IGMEH

-289 CGADLSEQQLEAL
+289 CGAELSEQQLEAL

-328 GSSDIFEMFTAAMID
+328 ASSDIFEMFTAAMID
-343 PLEPDRQ
+343 PLPPGRQ

-413 HTLPQTVQ
+413 RTLPEQSQ
-421 TRYWNRFGSWY
+421 ICYWNRFGSWY
-432 GAHGQYLHALGAYG
+432 GAQGQYLHALGAYG
-446 RSGNNDA
+446 RSGNSDA

-482 EEVLM
+482 EEVLT

-519 IAERSDMPEEERG
+519 IAESPDMPEEERG

-540 IMSFLMYNDITKMSQ
+540 IMSFLMYNDITKMSE

-597 EMHEMH
+597 ETHEMH

-623 MDAEASFMQGKLREA
+623 MDAEASFMQGKLHEA

-662 FLELRLLGSGGRRR
+662 FLELRLLRSGGRHR

-715 PDVFRIHRLDT
+715 PDVFRLHRLDT

-755 GRSEPQLAVCESL
+755 GRSEPLLSGCESL

-812 PFAENAPYLMDHYS
+812 PFAENAPYLMNHYS

-840 CELSGRWLSRQQT
+840 CELSERWLSRQQT

-867 SERERSVAQLMALRK
+867 SESERSVAQLMALRK

>member
-1 MVNQTENSA
+1 
-10 ELFAV
+10 
-15 VGAGYRT
+15 
-22 YEPPK
+22 
-27 RKRTFREKLK
+27 
-37 GKPIFSPILRF
+37 
-48 EKREIHTVFLCFPN
+48 
-62 LALTK
+62 
-67 NLSPRLLAK
+67 
-76 SCGAA
+76 
-81 LKTGISG
+81 
-88 RKTRKKEDRMPKRK
+88 MPKRK

-150 GGKAVAIRL
+150 GGKAVAIRM

-270 IGMEQ
+270 IGMEH

-289 CGADLSEQQLEAL
+289 CGAELSEQQLEAL

-328 GSSDIFEMFTAAMID
+328 ASSDIFEMFTAAMID
-343 PLEPDRQ
+343 PLPPGRQ

-390 TRLPDSQRYRF
+390 TRLPYSQRYRF

-413 HTLPQTVQ
+413 RTLPEQSQ
-421 TRYWNRFGSWY
+421 ICYWNRFGSWY
-432 GAHGQYLHALGAYG
+432 GAQGQYLHALGAYG
-446 RSGNNDA
+446 RSGNSDA

-482 EEVLM
+482 EEVLT

-519 IAERSDMPEEERG
+519 IAESPDMPEEERG

-540 IMSFLMYNDITKMSQ
+540 IMSFLMYNDITKMSE

-597 EMHEMH
+597 ETREMH

-623 MDAEASFMQGKLREA
+623 MDAEASFMQGKLHEA

-715 PDVFRIHRLDT
+715 PDVFRLHRLDT

-755 GRSEPQLAVCESL
+755 GRSEPLLSGCESL

-812 PFAENAPYLMDHYS
+812 PFAENAPYLMNHYS

-840 CELSGRWLSRQQT
+840 CELSERWLSRQQT

-867 SERERSVAQLMALRK
+867 SESERSVAQLMALRK

>member
-1 MVNQTENSA
+1 
-10 ELFAV
+10 
-15 VGAGYRT
+15 
-22 YEPPK
+22 
-27 RKRTFREKLK
+27 
-37 GKPIFSPILRF
+37 
-48 EKREIHTVFLCFPN
+48 
-62 LALTK
+62 
-67 NLSPRLLAK
+67 
-76 SCGAA
+76 
-81 LKTGISG
+81 
-88 RKTRKKEDRMPKRK
+88 MPKRK

-270 IGMEQ
+270 IGMEH

-289 CGADLSEQQLEAL
+289 CGAELSEQQLEAL

-328 GSSDIFEMFTAAMID
+328 ASSDIFEMFTAAMID
-343 PLEPDRQ
+343 PLPPGRQ

-413 HTLPQTVQ
+413 RTLPEQSQ
-421 TRYWNRFGSWY
+421 ICYWNRFGSWY
-432 GAHGQYLHALGAYG
+432 GAQGQYLHALGAYG
-446 RSGNNDA
+446 RSGNSDA
-453 ALTIIEKDAGNLLSA
+453 VLTIIEKDAGNLLSA

-482 EEVLM
+482 EEVLT

-519 IAERSDMPEEERG
+519 IAESPDMPEEERG

-540 IMSFLMYNDITKMSQ
+540 IMSFLMYNDITKMSE

-560 SRQMSRPAVTIQ
+560 SCQMSRPAVTIQ

-597 EMHEMH
+597 ETHEMH

-623 MDAEASFMQGKLREA
+623 MDAEASFMQGKLHEA

-715 PDVFRIHRLDT
+715 PDVFRLHRLDT

-755 GRSEPQLAVCESL
+755 GRSEPLLSGCESL

-812 PFAENAPYLMDHYS
+812 PFAENAPYLMNHYS

-840 CELSGRWLSRQQT
+840 CELSERWLSRQQT

>member
-1 MVNQTENSA
+1 
-10 ELFAV
+10 
-15 VGAGYRT
+15 
-22 YEPPK
+22 
-27 RKRTFREKLK
+27 
-37 GKPIFSPILRF
+37 
-48 EKREIHTVFLCFPN
+48 
-62 LALTK
+62 
-67 NLSPRLLAK
+67 
-76 SCGAA
+76 
-81 LKTGISG
+81 
-88 RKTRKKEDRMPKRK
+88 MPKRK

-270 IGMEQ
+270 IGMEH
-275 LRLNHTELAVYAHR
+275 LRLNQTELAVYAHR
-289 CGADLSEQQLEAL
+289 CGAELSEQQLEAL

-328 GSSDIFEMFTAAMID
+328 ASSDIFEMFTAAMID
-343 PLEPDRQ
+343 PLPPGRQ

-413 HTLPQTVQ
+413 RTLPEQSQ
-421 TRYWNRFGSWY
+421 ICYWNRFGSWY
-432 GAHGQYLHALGAYG
+432 GAQGQYLHALGAYG
-446 RSGNNDA
+446 RSGNSDA

-482 EEVLM
+482 EEVLTS
-487 RHPTAILVLMRR
+487 HPTAILVLMRR

-519 IAERSDMPEEERG
+519 IAESPDMPEEERG

-540 IMSFLMYNDITKMSQ
+540 IMSFLMYNDITKMSE

-597 EMHEMH
+597 ETHEMH

-638 EIGLARARAAIAGSG
+638 EIGLERARAAIAGSR

-662 FLELRLLGSGGRRR
+662 FLELRLLRSGGRRR

-715 PDVFRIHRLDT
+715 PDVFRLHRLDT

-755 GRSEPQLAVCESL
+755 GRSEPLLSGCESL

-787 LGNRAMARKL
+787 LGNRAMARNL

-812 PFAENAPYLMDHYS
+812 PFAENAPYLMNHYS

-840 CELSGRWLSRQQT
+840 CELSERWLSRQQT

>member
-1 MVNQTENSA
+1 
-10 ELFAV
+10 
-15 VGAGYRT
+15 
-22 YEPPK
+22 
-27 RKRTFREKLK
+27 
-37 GKPIFSPILRF
+37 
-48 EKREIHTVFLCFPN
+48 
-62 LALTK
+62 
-67 NLSPRLLAK
+67 
-76 SCGAA
+76 
-81 LKTGISG
+81 
-88 RKTRKKEDRMPKRK
+88 MPKRK

-150 GGKAVAIRL
+150 GGKAVAIRM

-270 IGMEQ
+270 IGMEH

-289 CGADLSEQQLEAL
+289 CGAELSEQQLEAL

-328 GSSDIFEMFTAAMID
+328 ASSDIFEMFTAAMID
-343 PLEPDRQ
+343 PLPPGRQ
-350 EFLAVMGLADEFTAE
+350 EFLAVLGLADEFTAE

-413 HTLPQTVQ
+413 RTLPEQSQ
-421 TRYWNRFGSWY
+421 ICYWNRFGSWY
-432 GAHGQYLHALGAYG
+432 GAHGQYLHALSAY
-446 RSGNNDA
+446 RMSGNNDA

-482 EEVLM
+482 EEVLT

-519 IAERSDMPEEERG
+519 IAESPDMPEEERG

-540 IMSFLMYNDITKMSQ
+540 IMSFLMYNDITKMSE

-597 EMHEMH
+597 ETHEMH

-623 MDAEASFMQGKLREA
+623 MDAEASFMQGKLHEA

-662 FLELRLLGSGGRRR
+662 FLELRLLGSGGKRR

-703 YYYALLQEAEKI
+703 YYYALLQEPEKI
-715 PDVFRIHRLDT
+715 PDVFRLHRLDT

-755 GRSEPQLAVCESL
+755 GRSEPLLSGCESL

-812 PFAENAPYLMDHYS
+812 PFAENAPYLMNHYS

-840 CELSGRWLSRQQT
+840 CEASGQWLSRKET
-853 SGSRQEPIEALREL
+853 SGAPCELPEALREL

>member
-1 MVNQTENSA
+1 
-10 ELFAV
+10 
-15 VGAGYRT
+15 
-22 YEPPK
+22 
-27 RKRTFREKLK
+27 
-37 GKPIFSPILRF
+37 
-48 EKREIHTVFLCFPN
+48 
-62 LALTK
+62 
-67 NLSPRLLAK
+67 
-76 SCGAA
+76 
-81 LKTGISG
+81 
-88 RKTRKKEDRMPKRK
+88 MPKRK

-150 GGKAVAIRL
+150 GGKAVAIRM

-270 IGMEQ
+270 IGMEH

-289 CGADLSEQQLEAL
+289 CGAELSEQQLEAL

-328 GSSDIFEMFTAAMID
+328 ASSDIFEMFTAAMID
-343 PLEPDRQ
+343 PLPPGRQ

-413 HTLPQTVQ
+413 RTLPEQSQ
-421 TRYWNRFGSWY
+421 ICYWNRFGSWY
-432 GAHGQYLHALGAYG
+432 GAQGQYLHALGAYG
-446 RSGNNDA
+446 RSGNSDA

-482 EEVLM
+482 EEVLT

-519 IAERSDMPEEERG
+519 IAESPDMPEEERG

-540 IMSFLMYNDITKMSQ
+540 IMSFLMYNDITKMSE

-597 EMHEMH
+597 ETHEMH

-638 EIGLARARAAIAGSG
+638 EIGLERARAAIVGSG

-662 FLELRLLGSGGRRR
+662 FLELRLLRSGGRRR

-715 PDVFRIHRLDT
+715 PDVFRLHRLDT

-733 KPMMELIENQV
+733 KLMMELIENQV

-755 GRSEPQLAVCESL
+755 GRSEPLLSGCESL

-812 PFAENAPYLMDHYS
+812 PFAENAPYLMNHYS

-840 CELSGRWLSRQQT
+840 CELSERWLSRQQT
-853 SGSRQEPIEALREL
+853 SGSSQEPIEALREL

>member
-1 MVNQTENSA
+1 
-10 ELFAV
+10 
-15 VGAGYRT
+15 
-22 YEPPK
+22 
-27 RKRTFREKLK
+27 
-37 GKPIFSPILRF
+37 
-48 EKREIHTVFLCFPN
+48 
-62 LALTK
+62 
-67 NLSPRLLAK
+67 
-76 SCGAA
+76 
-81 LKTGISG
+81 
-88 RKTRKKEDRMPKRK
+88 MPKRK

-270 IGMEQ
+270 IGMEH

-289 CGADLSEQQLEAL
+289 CGAELSEQQLEAL

-328 GSSDIFEMFTAAMID
+328 ASSDIFEMFTAAMID
-343 PLEPDRQ
+343 PLPPGRQ

-413 HTLPQTVQ
+413 RTLPEQSQ
-421 TRYWNRFGSWY
+421 ICYWNRFGSWY
-432 GAHGQYLHALGAYG
+432 GAQGQYLHALSAY
-446 RSGNNDA
+446 RMSGNSDA

-482 EEVLM
+482 EEVLT

-519 IAERSDMPEEERG
+519 IAESPDMPEEERG

-540 IMSFLMYNDITKMSQ
+540 IMSFLMYNDITKMSE

-597 EMHEMH
+597 ETHEMH

-638 EIGLARARAAIAGSG
+638 EIGLERARAAIVGSG

-662 FLELRLLGSGGRRR
+662 FLELRLLRSGGRRR

-715 PDVFRIHRLDT
+715 PDVFRLHRLDT

-755 GRSEPQLAVCESL
+755 GRSEPLLSGCESL

-797 LVRALEDAEPDGFVL
+797 LIRALEDAEPDGFVL
-812 PFAENAPYLMDHYS
+812 PFAENAPYLMNHYS

-840 CELSGRWLSRQQT
+840 CEASGQWLSRKET
-853 SGSRQEPIEALREL
+853 SGAPCELPEALREL

>member
-1 MVNQTENSA
+1 
-10 ELFAV
+10 
-15 VGAGYRT
+15 
-22 YEPPK
+22 
-27 RKRTFREKLK
+27 
-37 GKPIFSPILRF
+37 
-48 EKREIHTVFLCFPN
+48 
-62 LALTK
+62 
-67 NLSPRLLAK
+67 
-76 SCGAA
+76 
-81 LKTGISG
+81 
-88 RKTRKKEDRMPKRK
+88 MPKRK

-185 SAFDFPTGEAA
+185 SAFDFPTSEAA

-239 RLPENAHLIVASR
+239 RLPDNAHLIVASR

-270 IGMEQ
+270 IGMEH

-289 CGADLSEQQLEAL
+289 CGAELSEQQLEAL

-328 GSSDIFEMFTAAMID
+328 ASSDIFEMFTAAMID
-343 PLEPDRQ
+343 PLPPGRQ

-413 HTLPQTVQ
+413 RTLPEQSQ
-421 TRYWNRFGSWY
+421 ICYWNRFGSWY
-432 GAHGQYLHALGAYG
+432 GAQGQYLHALGAY
-446 RSGNNDA
+446 RMSGNSDA

-482 EEVLM
+482 EEVLT

-519 IAERSDMPEEERG
+519 IAESPDMPEEERG

-540 IMSFLMYNDITKMSQ
+540 IMSFLMYNDITKMSE

-597 EMHEMH
+597 ETHEMH

-623 MDAEASFMQGKLREA
+623 MDAEASFMQGKLHEA

-662 FLELRLLGSGGRRR
+662 FLELRLLRSGGRHR

-715 PDVFRIHRLDT
+715 PDVFRLHRLDT

-755 GRSEPQLAVCESL
+755 GRSEPLLSGCESL

-812 PFAENAPYLMDHYS
+812 PFAENAPYLMNHYS

-840 CELSGRWLSRQQT
+840 CEASGQWLSRQQT

>member
-1 MVNQTENSA
+1 
-10 ELFAV
+10 
-15 VGAGYRT
+15 
-22 YEPPK
+22 
-27 RKRTFREKLK
+27 
-37 GKPIFSPILRF
+37 
-48 EKREIHTVFLCFPN
+48 
-62 LALTK
+62 
-67 NLSPRLLAK
+67 
-76 SCGAA
+76 
-81 LKTGISG
+81 
-88 RKTRKKEDRMPKRK
+88 MPKRK

-150 GGKAVAIRL
+150 GGKAVAIRM

-270 IGMEQ
+270 IGMEH

-289 CGADLSEQQLEAL
+289 CGAELSEQQLEAL

-328 GSSDIFEMFTAAMID
+328 ASSDIFEMFTAAMID
-343 PLEPDRQ
+343 PLPPGRQ

-413 HTLPQTVQ
+413 RTLPEQSQ
-421 TRYWNRFGSWY
+421 ICYWNRFGSWY
-432 GAHGQYLHALGAYG
+432 GAQGQYLHALGAYG
-446 RSGNNDA
+446 RSGNSDA

-482 EEVLM
+482 EEVLT

-519 IAERSDMPEEERG
+519 IAECPDMPEEERG

-540 IMSFLMYNDITKMSQ
+540 IMSFLMYNDITKMSE

-597 EMHEMH
+597 ETREMH

-623 MDAEASFMQGKLREA
+623 MDAEASFMQGKLHEA

-715 PDVFRIHRLDT
+715 PDVFRLHRLDT

-755 GRSEPQLAVCESL
+755 GRSEPLLSGCESL

-812 PFAENAPYLMDHYS
+812 PFAENAPYLMNHYS

-840 CELSGRWLSRQQT
+840 CEASGQWLSRKET
-853 SGSRQEPIEALREL
+853 SGAPCELPEALLEL

>member
-1 MVNQTENSA
+1 
-10 ELFAV
+10 
-15 VGAGYRT
+15 
-22 YEPPK
+22 
-27 RKRTFREKLK
+27 
-37 GKPIFSPILRF
+37 
-48 EKREIHTVFLCFPN
+48 
-62 LALTK
+62 
-67 NLSPRLLAK
+67 
-76 SCGAA
+76 
-81 LKTGISG
+81 
-88 RKTRKKEDRMPKRK
+88 MPKRK

-150 GGKAVAIRL
+150 GGKAVAIRM

-270 IGMEQ
+270 IGMEH

-289 CGADLSEQQLEAL
+289 CGAELSEQQLEAL

-328 GSSDIFEMFTAAMID
+328 ASSDIFEMFTAAMID
-343 PLEPDRQ
+343 PLPPGRQ

-413 HTLPQTVQ
+413 RTLPEQSQ
-421 TRYWNRFGSWY
+421 ICYWNRFGSWY
-432 GAHGQYLHALGAYG
+432 GAQGQYLHALGAYG
-446 RSGNNDA
+446 RSGNSDA

-482 EEVLM
+482 EEVLT

-519 IAERSDMPEEERG
+519 IAESPDMPEEERG

-540 IMSFLMYNDITKMSQ
+540 IMSFLMYNDITKMSE

-597 EMHEMH
+597 ETREMH

-623 MDAEASFMQGKLREA
+623 MDAEASFMQGKLHEA

-676 LDVKARAEALLARH
+676 LDVNARAEALLARH

-715 PDVFRIHRLDT
+715 PDVFRLHRLDT

-755 GRSEPQLAVCESL
+755 GRSEPLLSGCESL

-812 PFAENAPYLMDHYS
+812 PFAENAPYLMNHYS

-840 CELSGRWLSRQQT
+840 CELSERWLSRQQT

-867 SERERSVAQLMALRK
+867 SESERSVAQLMALRK

>member
-1 MVNQTENSA
+1 
-10 ELFAV
+10 
-15 VGAGYRT
+15 
-22 YEPPK
+22 
-27 RKRTFREKLK
+27 
-37 GKPIFSPILRF
+37 
-48 EKREIHTVFLCFPN
+48 
-62 LALTK
+62 
-67 NLSPRLLAK
+67 
-76 SCGAA
+76 
-81 LKTGISG
+81 
-88 RKTRKKEDRMPKRK
+88 MPKRK

-150 GGKAVAIRL
+150 GGKAVAIRM

-270 IGMEQ
+270 IGMEH

-289 CGADLSEQQLEAL
+289 CGAELSEQQLEAL

-328 GSSDIFEMFTAAMID
+328 ASSDIFEMFTAAMID
-343 PLEPDRQ
+343 PLPPDRQ

-413 HTLPQTVQ
+413 RTLPEQSQ
-421 TRYWNRFGSWY
+421 ICYWNRFGSWY
-432 GAHGQYLHALGAYG
+432 GAQGQYLHALGAYG
-446 RSGNNDA
+446 RSGNSDA

-482 EEVLM
+482 EEVLT

-519 IAERSDMPEEERG
+519 IAESPDMPEEERG

-540 IMSFLMYNDITKMSQ
+540 IMSFLMYNDITKMSE

-597 EMHEMH
+597 ETREMH

-623 MDAEASFMQGKLREA
+623 MDAEASFMQGKLHEA

-715 PDVFRIHRLDT
+715 PDVFRLHRLDT

-755 GRSEPQLAVCESL
+755 GRSEPLLSGCESL

-812 PFAENAPYLMDHYS
+812 PFAENAPYLMNHYS

-840 CELSGRWLSRQQT
+840 CELSERWLSRQQT

>member
-1 MVNQTENSA
+1 
-10 ELFAV
+10 
-15 VGAGYRT
+15 
-22 YEPPK
+22 
-27 RKRTFREKLK
+27 
-37 GKPIFSPILRF
+37 
-48 EKREIHTVFLCFPN
+48 
-62 LALTK
+62 
-67 NLSPRLLAK
+67 
-76 SCGAA
+76 
-81 LKTGISG
+81 
-88 RKTRKKEDRMPKRK
+88 MPKRK

-150 GGKAVAIRL
+150 GGKAVAIRM

-270 IGMEQ
+270 IGMEH

-289 CGADLSEQQLEAL
+289 CGAELSEQQLEAL

-328 GSSDIFEMFTAAMID
+328 ASSDIFEMFTAAMID
-343 PLEPDRQ
+343 PLPPGRQ

-413 HTLPQTVQ
+413 RTLPEQSQ
-421 TRYWNRFGSWY
+421 ICYWNRFGSWY
-432 GAHGQYLHALGAYG
+432 GAQGQYLHALGAYG
-446 RSGNNDA
+446 RSGNSDA

-482 EEVLM
+482 EEVLT

-519 IAERSDMPEEERG
+519 IAESPDMPEEERG

-540 IMSFLMYNDITKMSQ
+540 IMSFLMYNDITKMSE

-597 EMHEMH
+597 ETREMH

-623 MDAEASFMQGKLREA
+623 MDAEASFMQGKLHEA

-715 PDVFRIHRLDT
+715 PDVFRLHRLDT

-755 GRSEPQLAVCESL
+755 GRSEPLLSGCESL

-797 LVRALEDAEPDGFVL
+797 LIRALEDAEPDGFVL
-812 PFAENAPYLMDHYS
+812 PFAENAPYLMNHYS

-840 CELSGRWLSRQQT
+840 CELSERWLSRQQT

>member
-1 MVNQTENSA
+1 
-10 ELFAV
+10 
-15 VGAGYRT
+15 
-22 YEPPK
+22 
-27 RKRTFREKLK
+27 
-37 GKPIFSPILRF
+37 
-48 EKREIHTVFLCFPN
+48 
-62 LALTK
+62 
-67 NLSPRLLAK
+67 
-76 SCGAA
+76 
-81 LKTGISG
+81 
-88 RKTRKKEDRMPKRK
+88 MPKRK

-196 ATLVLEELCRAFS
+196 VTLVLEELCRAFS

-270 IGMEQ
+270 IGMEH

-289 CGADLSEQQLEAL
+289 CGAELSEQQLEAL

-328 GSSDIFEMFTAAMID
+328 ASSDIFEMFTAAMID
-343 PLEPDRQ
+343 PLPPGRQ

-413 HTLPQTVQ
+413 RTLPEQSQ
-421 TRYWNRFGSWY
+421 ICYWNRFGSWY
-432 GAHGQYLHALGAYG
+432 GAQGQYLHALGAYG
-446 RSGNNDA
+446 RSGNSDA

-482 EEVLM
+482 EEVLT

-519 IAERSDMPEEERG
+519 IAESPDMPEEERG

-540 IMSFLMYNDITKMSQ
+540 IMSFLMYNDITKMSE

-597 EMHEMH
+597 ETREMH

-623 MDAEASFMQGKLREA
+623 MDAEASFMQGKLHEA

-653 QENMALCCD
+653 QENIALCCD

-715 PDVFRIHRLDT
+715 PDVFRLHRLDT

-755 GRSEPQLAVCESL
+755 GRSEPLLSGCESL

-812 PFAENAPYLMDHYS
+812 PFAENAPYLMNHYS

-840 CELSGRWLSRQQT
+840 CELSERWLSRQQT

-867 SERERSVAQLMALRK
+867 SESERSVAQLMALRK

>member
-1 MVNQTENSA
+1 
-10 ELFAV
+10 
-15 VGAGYRT
+15 
-22 YEPPK
+22 
-27 RKRTFREKLK
+27 
-37 GKPIFSPILRF
+37 
-48 EKREIHTVFLCFPN
+48 
-62 LALTK
+62 
-67 NLSPRLLAK
+67 
-76 SCGAA
+76 
-81 LKTGISG
+81 
-88 RKTRKKEDRMPKRK
+88 MPKRK

-117 LRPIARCALTTVVAP
+117 LRPIACCALTTVVAP

-185 SAFDFPTGEAA
+185 SAFDFPTSEAA

-270 IGMEQ
+270 IGMEH

-289 CGADLSEQQLEAL
+289 CGAELSEQQLEAL

-328 GSSDIFEMFTAAMID
+328 ASSDIFEMFTAAMID
-343 PLEPDRQ
+343 PLPPGRQ

-413 HTLPQTVQ
+413 RTLPEQSQ
-421 TRYWNRFGSWY
+421 ICYWNRFGSWY
-432 GAHGQYLHALGAYG
+432 GAQGQYLHALGAYG
-446 RSGNNDA
+446 RSGNSDA

-482 EEVLM
+482 EEVLT

-519 IAERSDMPEEERG
+519 IAESPDMPEEERG

-540 IMSFLMYNDITKMSQ
+540 IMSFLMYNDITKMSE

-597 EMHEMH
+597 ETHEMH

-623 MDAEASFMQGKLREA
+623 MDAEASFMQGKLHEA

-715 PDVFRIHRLDT
+715 PDVFRLHRLDT

-755 GRSEPQLAVCESL
+755 GRSEPLLSGCESL

-812 PFAENAPYLMDHYS
+812 PFAENAPYLMNHYS

-840 CELSGRWLSRQQT
+840 CELSERWLSRQQT

>member
-1 MVNQTENSA
+1 
-10 ELFAV
+10 
-15 VGAGYRT
+15 
-22 YEPPK
+22 
-27 RKRTFREKLK
+27 
-37 GKPIFSPILRF
+37 
-48 EKREIHTVFLCFPN
+48 
-62 LALTK
+62 
-67 NLSPRLLAK
+67 
-76 SCGAA
+76 
-81 LKTGISG
+81 
-88 RKTRKKEDRMPKRK
+88 MPKRK

-150 GGKAVAIRL
+150 GGKAVAIRM

-185 SAFDFPTGEAA
+185 SAFDFPTSEAA

-270 IGMEQ
+270 IGMEH

-289 CGADLSEQQLEAL
+289 CGAELSEQQLEAL

-328 GSSDIFEMFTAAMID
+328 ASSDIFEMFTAAMID
-343 PLEPDRQ
+343 PLPPDRQ

-413 HTLPQTVQ
+413 RTLPEQSQ
-421 TRYWNRFGSWY
+421 ICYWNRFGSWY
-432 GAHGQYLHALGAYG
+432 GAQGQYLHALGAYG
-446 RSGNNDA
+446 RSGNSDA

-482 EEVLM
+482 EEVLT

-519 IAERSDMPEEERG
+519 IAESPDMPEEERG

-540 IMSFLMYNDITKMSQ
+540 IMSFLMYNDITKMSE

-597 EMHEMH
+597 ETHEMH

-623 MDAEASFMQGKLREA
+623 MDAEASFMQGKLHEA
-638 EIGLARARAAIAGSG
+638 EIGLARAGGNCRKRAGKYGAVLRFSG
-653 QENMALCCD
+653 AAAVG
-662 FLELRLLGSGGRRR
+662 LRRQAQARCQSARRSASGAARRG
-676 LDVKARAEALLARH
+676 AAEH
-690 DVVLLNMFESILA
+690 V
-703 YYYALLQEAEKI
+703 
-715 PDVFRIHRLDT
+715 
-726 VNYFAPG
+726 
-733 KPMMELIENQV
+733 
-744 YLAQGEFPRVI
+744 
-755 GRSEPQLAVCESL
+755 
-768 HYALVALH
+768 
-776 IRLQTASAYEA
+776 
-787 LGNRAMARKL
+787 
-797 LVRALEDAEPDGFVL
+797 
-812 PFAENAPYLMDHYS
+812 
-826 ALSRELETPFAASV
+826 
-840 CELSGRWLSRQQT
+840 
-853 SGSRQEPIEALREL
+853 
-867 SERERSVAQLMALRK
+867 
-882 TNREIAET
+882 
-890 LFLSEGTVKQ
+890 
-900 YINRIYSK
+900 
-908 LQLTGTAQEKR
+908 
-919 RALTA
+919 
-924 LLQKN
+924 